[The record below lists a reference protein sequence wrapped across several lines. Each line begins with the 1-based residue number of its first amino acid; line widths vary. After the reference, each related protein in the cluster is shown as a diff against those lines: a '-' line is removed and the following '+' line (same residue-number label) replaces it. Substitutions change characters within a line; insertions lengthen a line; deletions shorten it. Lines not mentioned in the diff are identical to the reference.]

1 MRSITQVLRQQ
12 ARSISATAQRLQL
25 LGDDWGVPPSDE
37 SNAACAS
44 ESRAVRQKR
53 YEEVSQAT
61 PNGRLGPG
69 DETTVGK
76 HGFMAGEQGGIHRD
90 HGSCAHRRKNG
101 SGRGRTRRAG
111 WSWEVLE
118 DGKLS
123 GDAEDGVDDVCSRR
137 GCVSKAPTS
146 NAVANPAQRE
156 SPWVEVRDEVMVHA
170 RQALHGWRREAHAC
184 HAASSQPA
192 SLTGCRATGVWATS
206 PVDRTV
212 ARKHHLGG
220 HSGGRVGL
228 EAERSSRHAVTN

>member
-25 LGDDWGVPPSDE
+25 LGDDWGVPLSDE
-37 SNAACAS
+37 YNAACAS

-69 DETTVGK
+69 DETTVDRQ
-76 HGFMAGEQGGIHRD
+76 GFMAGKQGGIHRD
-90 HGSCAHRRKNG
+90 HGSCAYRRNKC

-123 GDAEDGVDDVCSRR
+123 GDAE
-137 GCVSKAPTS
+137 
-146 NAVANPAQRE
+146 E
-156 SPWVEVRDEVMVHA
+156 E
-170 RQALHGWRREAHAC
+170 
-184 HAASSQPA
+184 
-192 SLTGCRATGVWATS
+192 
-206 PVDRTV
+206 
-212 ARKHHLGG
+212 
-220 HSGGRVGL
+220 
-228 EAERSSRHAVTN
+228 

>member
-1 MRSITQVLRQQ
+1 MRSIVHRLRQQ

-101 SGRGRTRRAG
+101 SSRGRTRRAG

-146 NAVANPAQRE
+146 T
-156 SPWVEVRDEVMVHA
+156 
-170 RQALHGWRREAHAC
+170 
-184 HAASSQPA
+184 AAA
-192 SLTGCRATGVWATS
+192 GTC
-206 PVDRTV
+206 
-212 ARKHHLGG
+212 
-220 HSGGRVGL
+220 
-228 EAERSSRHAVTN
+228 AERVTMGRGER

>member
-53 YEEVSQAT
+53 YEEVSQAS

-137 GCVSKAPTS
+137 GCVSEALRVYS
-146 NAVANPAQRE
+146 AVRKPLAGSVVVIASRLRHR
-156 SPWVEVRDEVMVHA
+156 SPILVDKPSCCMSSS
-170 RQALHGWRREAHAC
+170 AHA
-184 HAASSQPA
+184 
-192 SLTGCRATGVWATS
+192 
-206 PVDRTV
+206 
-212 ARKHHLGG
+212 
-220 HSGGRVGL
+220 
-228 EAERSSRHAVTN
+228 

>member
-1 MRSITQVLRQQ
+1 MFTPSALRIRSITQVLRQQ
-12 ARSISATAQRLQL
+12 ARSITTTAQRLKL

-76 HGFMAGEQGGIHRD
+76 QGFMAGEQGGIHRVHD
-90 HGSCAHRRKNG
+90 SCAHRRKK
-101 SGRGRTRRAG
+101 SSSQGRTRRAG

-123 GDAEDGVDDVCSRR
+123 GDAEDGVDDECSRP

-146 NAVANPAQRE
+146 T
-156 SPWVEVRDEVMVHA
+156 
-170 RQALHGWRREAHAC
+170 
-184 HAASSQPA
+184 AAA
-192 SLTGCRATGVWATS
+192 GTC
-206 PVDRTV
+206 
-212 ARKHHLGG
+212 
-220 HSGGRVGL
+220 
-228 EAERSSRHAVTN
+228 AERVTMGRGER

>member
-12 ARSISATAQRLQL
+12 ARSITTTAQRLKL
-25 LGDDWGVPPSDE
+25 HGDGWSMALSDE

-44 ESRAVRQKR
+44 ESRATRQKR

-76 HGFMAGEQGGIHRD
+76 QGFMAGEQGGIHRV
-90 HGSCAHRRKNG
+90 HGSCAHRRKK
-101 SGRGRTRRAG
+101 SSSQGRTRRAG

-123 GDAEDGVDDVCSRR
+123 GDAEDGVIYDECSRR

-146 NAVANPAQRE
+146 I
-156 SPWVEVRDEVMVHA
+156 
-170 RQALHGWRREAHAC
+170 
-184 HAASSQPA
+184 AAA
-192 SLTGCRATGVWATS
+192 GTC
-206 PVDRTV
+206 
-212 ARKHHLGG
+212 
-220 HSGGRVGL
+220 
-228 EAERSSRHAVTN
+228 AERVTMGRGER